1 MAAGQRKQWWWQ
13 GEGGSGGSR
22 ALPSARSSRR
32 GGGGPWRW
40 PSGSGGRTLPSARSA
55 RRGGVRPRQRRQQ
68 RLAVAMPSPLPEGRW
83 WNSGMAERWSGR
95 GGGGGGCALPSTR
108 SDRMGDAGPR
118 GRQRRR
124 PRIPLRRIRWEGRRR
139 AAVAGGGAR
148 WIVFFM
154 FL

>member
-22 ALPSARSSRR
+22 ALPSARSSRS

-83 WNSGMAERWSGR
+83 WNSGMAERRSER